1 MPKFVGPREAASLI
15 GYSYHSLK
23 KLRRNNLQNGIHF
36 VVLGPRKIVYNAGLL
51 IDWIANFND
60 PELHEIAVQ
69 NYLRSLPSSQPT
81 IKSRAKCAA

>member
-1 MPKFVGPREAASLI
+1 MTKFIGPREAADLI

-23 KLRRNNLQNGIHF
+23 KLRRNQFQNGIHF

-60 PELHEIAVQ
+60 PALHQIAVQ
-69 NYLRSLPSSQPT
+69 NYLRSLPSSQLT
-81 IKSRAKCAA
+81 VKSTRKNAA